1 MYDRQD
7 HCEDLFLASLLYA
20 PPLLVSWSVRVSHK
34 SSLESVFCL
43 ACSDSK
49 ELYEIQ
55 GISQII
61 CNNWMVF
68 VQVLWGTN
76 GTMKADLDNRHIK
89 EDNTEEVEATK
100 HAKHNNV

>member
-1 MYDRQD
+1 MVAKTTERICFYLP
-7 HCEDLFLASLLYA
+7 HLSTL
-20 PPLLVSWSVRVSHK
+20 PLLVSWSVRVSHK

-55 GISQII
+55 DISQII
-61 CNNWMVF
+61 CNNGMVF
-68 VQVLWGTN
+68 LQVLWGTN

-89 EDNTEEVEATK
+89 EDQCEEVEETK
-100 HAKHNNV
+100 HAIK

>member
-1 MYDRQD
+1 MSG
-7 HCEDLFLASLLYA
+7 L
-20 PPLLVSWSVRVSHK
+20 
-34 SSLESVFCL
+34 
-43 ACSDSK
+43 SDNK

-55 GISQII
+55 DISEII
-61 CNNWMVF
+61 CNNGMVF
-68 VQVLWGTN
+68 AQVLWGTN